1 MSDAG
6 APQAPDARFPT
17 THWSRVVRAGDPST
31 RAAREA
37 LAELCASYWY
47 PVYAFIR
54 RQGHEPD
61 EAQDLTQAF
70 FVHLLEK
77 GTLAA
82 ADPSRG
88 QFRSFVRTACAHFLA
103 DERDRSRARKRGG
116 DQIVLSIDARDAE
129 GRYLREPAHNLTPER
144 LFERTWV
151 QTVLEHVCER
161 LGQEYEKA
169 GQAALFEQ
177 LKGVLTA
184 GPHSVTY
191 ATIAGRLGM
200 TPGAVQVAVH
210 RLRMRYRAILLDEIA
225 ATLDDPAGVEDEVQE
240 LFAVLGG

>member
-1 MSDAG
+1 ML
-6 APQAPDARFPT
+6 
-17 THWSRVVRAGDPST
+17 
-31 RAAREA
+31 AAREA

-70 FVHLLEK
+70 FAHLLEK

-88 QFRSFVRTACAHFLA
+88 RFRSFVRTACAHFLA
-103 DERDRSRARKRGG
+103 DERDRGRARKRGG

-151 QTVLEHVCER
+151 LTVLEHVLQR
-161 LGQEYEKA
+161 LGREYEKA

-177 LKGVLTA
+177 LKSVLTA
-184 GPHSVTY
+184 GSYSVTY
-191 ATIAGRLGM
+191 ATFAARLGM
-200 TPGAVQVAVH
+200 TAGAVQVAAH
-210 RLRMRYRAILLDEIA
+210 RLRRRYRAILLDEIA
-225 ATLDDPAGVEDEVQE
+225 TTLDDPAGVEDEIQE
-240 LFAVLGG
+240 LFALLGG

>member
-6 APQAPDARFPT
+6 SPPASDARFPT

-61 EAQDLTQAF
+61 QAQDLTQAF

-77 GTLAA
+77 GTLAT

-88 QFRSFVRTACAHFLA
+88 KFRSFVRTACAHFLA
-103 DERDRSRARKRGG
+103 DERDRARARKRGG

-151 QTVLEHVCER
+151 LTVLEHVFER

-177 LKGVLTA
+177 LKSVLTA
-184 GPHSVTY
+184 GPHPDTY
-191 ATIAGRLGM
+191 ATFAARLGM
-200 TPGAVQVAVH
+200 TAGAVQVAVH
-210 RLRMRYRAILLDEIA
+210 RLRKRYRAILLDEIA

-240 LFAVLGG
+240 LFAVLAG

>member
-1 MSDAG
+1 
-6 APQAPDARFPT
+6 
-17 THWSRVVRAGDPST
+17 VVRAGDPSML
-31 RAAREA
+31 AAREA

-82 ADPSRG
+82 VDPSRG
-88 QFRSFVRTACAHFLA
+88 KFRSFVRTACAHFLA
-103 DERDRSRARKRGG
+103 DEWDRARARKRGG

-151 QTVLEHVCER
+151 LTVFEHVFER
-161 LGQEYEKA
+161 LGREYTKA

-177 LKGVLTA
+177 LKSILTD

-191 ATIAGRLGM
+191 ATFAAPLGM
-200 TPGAVQVAVH
+200 TAGAVQVAAH
-210 RLRMRYRAILLDEIA
+210 RLRRRYRAILLDEIA

-240 LFAVLGG
+240 LFALLGG

>member
-1 MSDAG
+1 
-6 APQAPDARFPT
+6 
-17 THWSRVVRAGDPST
+17 VVRAGDPST

-54 RQGHEPD
+54 RQGHEPN

-70 FVHLLEK
+70 FVHLLER

-88 QFRSFVRTACAHFLA
+88 KFRSFVRTACAHFLA
-103 DERDRSRARKRGG
+103 DERDRARAQKRGG

-129 GRYLREPAHNLTPER
+129 GRYLREPAHNLTPDR

-151 QTVLEHVCER
+151 LTVLEHVIER

-177 LKGVLTA
+177 LKSVLMV

-191 ATIAGRLGM
+191 ATFAARLGM
-200 TPGAVQVAVH
+200 TQGAVQVAVH
-210 RLRMRYRAILLDEIA
+210 RLRRRYRTILLDQIA

-240 LFAVLGG
+240 LFAVLGR

>member
-1 MSDAG
+1 
-6 APQAPDARFPT
+6 
-17 THWSRVVRAGDPST
+17 VVRAGDPST

-70 FVHLLEK
+70 FVHVLER
-77 GTLAA
+77 GTIAA

-88 QFRSFVRTACAHFLA
+88 KFRSFVRTACAHFLA
-103 DERDRSRARKRGG
+103 DERDRARARKRGG

-151 QTVLEHVCER
+151 LTVLEHVFER
-161 LGQEYEKA
+161 LGQEYEQA
-169 GQAALFEQ
+169 GQGALFEQ
-177 LKGVLTA
+177 LKSVLRV

-191 ATIAGRLGM
+191 ATFAARLGM
-200 TPGAVQVAVH
+200 TQGAVQVAVH
-210 RLRMRYRAILLDEIA
+210 RLRRRYRTILLDQIA
-225 ATLDDPAGVEDEVQE
+225 ATLDDPAAVEDEVQE
-240 LFAVLGG
+240 LFAVLGD

>member
-6 APQAPDARFPT
+6 SPQASNARFPT
-17 THWSRVVRAGDPST
+17 THWSRVVRAGDPSAL
-31 RAAREA
+31 AAREA
-37 LAELCASYWY
+37 LTELCASYWY

-61 EAQDLTQAF
+61 QAQDLTQAF

-88 QFRSFVRTACAHFLA
+88 RFRSFVRIACAHFLA
-103 DERDRSRARKRGG
+103 DQRDRGRARKRGG
-116 DQIVLSIDARDAE
+116 DQIVLSIDVRDAE
-129 GRYLREPAHNLTPER
+129 GRYLREPAHNLTAER
-144 LFERTWV
+144 LFERAWV
-151 QTVLEHVCER
+151 LAVLQHVFER

-177 LKGVLTA
+177 LKDVLTA
-184 GPHSVTY
+184 GSRSIPY
-191 ATIAGRLGM
+191 ATSAARLEM
-200 TPGAVQVAVH
+200 TEGAVQVAVH
-210 RLRMRYRAILLDEIA
+210 RLRSRYRAILLDEIA

-240 LFAVLGG
+240 LFAVMTG

>member
-1 MSDAG
+1 MIRRSRADLSLPVPASPTMSDAG
-6 APQAPDARFPT
+6 SPQASDARFPT

-61 EAQDLTQAF
+61 QAQDLTQAF

-103 DERDRSRARKRGG
+103 DERDRARARKRGG

-129 GRYLREPAHNLTPER
+129 GRYLRKPAHNLTPER

-184 GPHSVTY
+184 GPYSVTY
-191 ATIAGRLGM
+191 ATIAARLGM
-200 TPGAVQVAVH
+200 TAGAVQVAVH
-210 RLRMRYRAILLDEIA
+210 RLRMR
-225 ATLDDPAGVEDEVQE
+225 
-240 LFAVLGG
+240 

>member
-6 APQAPDARFPT
+6 STQGPDASFPT
-17 THWSRVVRAGDPST
+17 THWSWVVQAGDASSP
-31 RAAREA
+31 AAREA

-54 RQGHEPD
+54 RHGHEPD
-61 EAQDLTQAF
+61 QAQDLTQAF

-77 GTLAA
+77 GTIAA

-88 QFRSFVRTACAHFLA
+88 RFRSFVRTACAHFLA
-103 DERDRSRARKRGG
+103 DQRDRGRARKRGG
-116 DQIVLSIDARDAE
+116 DQVTVSIDARDAE

-151 QTVLEHVCER
+151 LTVLEHVFER

-169 GQAALFEQ
+169 GHAALFEQ

-184 GPHSVTY
+184 GPRSVPY
-191 ATIAGRLGM
+191 ATFAARLGM
-200 TPGAVQVAVH
+200 TEGAVQVAVH
-210 RLRMRYRAILLDEIA
+210 RLRRRYRAILLDQIA
-225 ATLDDPAGVEDEVQE
+225 ATLDDPARVEDEVQE
-240 LFAVLGG
+240 LFAVLAG

>member
-1 MSDAG
+1 MSD
-6 APQAPDARFPT
+6 PRSTQASDARFPT
-17 THWSRVVRAGDPST
+17 THWSWVVQAGDPST
-31 RAAREA
+31 LPARKA

-61 EAQDLTQAF
+61 QAQDLTQAF

-77 GTLAA
+77 GALAA

-88 QFRSFVRTACAHFLA
+88 KFRSFVRTACAHFLA
-103 DERDRSRARKRGG
+103 DQRDRARARKRGG
-116 DQIVLSIDARDAE
+116 DQIILSIDARDAE
-129 GRYLREPAHNLTPER
+129 GRYLREPAHNVTPER

-151 QTVLEHVCER
+151 LTVLEHVFER

-177 LKGVLTA
+177 LKGVLMA
-184 GPHSVTY
+184 GSRSIPH
-191 ATIAGRLGM
+191 ATSAPRLGM
-200 TPGAVQVAVH
+200 TKGAVQVAV
-210 RLRMRYRAILLDEIA
+210 
-225 ATLDDPAGVEDEVQE
+225 P
-240 LFAVLGG
+240 

>member
-6 APQAPDARFPT
+6 SPQASDARFPT
-17 THWSRVVRAGDPST
+17 THWSRVVRAGDRST

-61 EAQDLTQAF
+61 QAQDLTQAF

-77 GTLAA
+77 GTLAT

-88 QFRSFVRTACAHFLA
+88 KFRSFVRTACAHFLA
-103 DERDRSRARKRGG
+103 DERDRARARKRGG

-129 GRYLREPAHNLTPER
+129 GRYLREPAHNLTPDR

-151 QTVLEHVCER
+151 LTVLEHVFER
-161 LGQEYEKA
+161 LSQEYEKA
-169 GQAALFEQ
+169 GQAALFEL
-177 LKGVLTA
+177 LKSVLTD
-184 GPHSVTY
+184 GPHSVSY
-191 ATIAGRLGM
+191 ATIAARLGM
-200 TPGAVQVAVH
+200 TAGAVQVAVH
-210 RLRMRYRAILLDEIA
+210 RLRTRYRAILLDEIA

-240 LFAVLGG
+240 LFAVLSG